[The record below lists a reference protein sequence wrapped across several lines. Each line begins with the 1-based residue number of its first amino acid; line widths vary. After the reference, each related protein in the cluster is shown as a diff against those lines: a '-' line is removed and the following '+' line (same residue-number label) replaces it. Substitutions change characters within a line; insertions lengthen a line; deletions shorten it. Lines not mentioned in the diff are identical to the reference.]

1 MRTVL
6 RLIPWLVLAGV
17 GAWLSGL
24 WGFLAVAILFGLYYG
39 LLRPR
44 ALLGA
49 TAEKPAA
56 TRENEEQRDVAL
68 AAAVFDRAAKASA
81 PKQSAKPKGG

>member
-1 MRTVL
+1 MRTAL

-24 WGFLAVAILFGLYYG
+24 WGFLAVAILYGLYYF

-44 ALLGA
+44 VPIVA
-49 TAEKPAA
+49 KSDQPAA
-56 TRENEEQRDVAL
+56 REEEEQAL
-68 AAAVFDRAAKASA
+68 SAAVFDRAAKASA
-81 PKQSAKPKGG
+81 SKKAAKQKGG